1 MRRQTAKITED
12 TRSAQEPAIDTA
24 TIDLLAEWRRLD
36 ATDDPDLI
44 RAAEEELAEFE
55 RAMNENRAL
64 VGARL
69 LFP

>member
-1 MRRQTAKITED
+1 MRRQTAGKTED
-12 TRSAQEPAIDTA
+12 TRLAQEPVIDTA

-36 ATDDPDLI
+36 ATDGPALI

-55 RAMNENRAL
+55 RAMNRNRTL

>member
-1 MRRQTAKITED
+1 MRQTARKNTN
-12 TRSAQEPAIDTA
+12 SPAPESSIDQA
-24 TIDLLAEWRRLD
+24 TLDLLAEWRRLD
-36 ATDDPDLI
+36 ATDDPELI

-64 VGARL
+64 SGARI

>member
-1 MRRQTAKITED
+1 MQPTI
-12 TRSAQEPAIDTA
+12 PA
-24 TIDLLAEWRRLD
+24 
-36 ATDDPDLI
+36 LI
-44 RAAEEELAEFE
+44 RAADEEVEEFK